1 MLLRIIAA
9 AFDRYPTYIG
19 IAIMVAVGVPLGLV
33 VSAYA
38 APPDIKRFQTEVI
51 GPSVSLPGCT
61 GTIVY
66 SGDGGTYVL
75 TARHCTKGREQEEIP
90 ISIPVF
96 DKTLRKVKDEVYYA
110 EVNTTSFNSDLS
122 ALKLLDNDTR
132 FTTTGI
138 VAPIDAPRHI
148 GEPVWTVGYP
158 AFPTISVGE
167 GTLGPKERTGEAIA
181 DQPAKKEWQR
191 AAVNLYGGNS
201 GGALWRVTDMGRFE
215 MIGVATAG
223 IRGSLISIFV
233 TLEDIHEFLKRLP
246 APVYKSIRCS
256 GYRTANRACP
266 Q

>member
-1 MLLRIIAA
+1 MILRILAA
-9 AFDRYPTYIG
+9 AFAVC
-19 IAIMVAVGVPLGLV
+19 IASTVC
-33 VSAYA
+33 A
-38 APPDIKRFQTEVI
+38 APPDLDRFQTEVI
-51 GPSVSLPGCT
+51 GPSVSLPGCA
-61 GTIVY
+61 GTIAY
-66 SGDGGTYVL
+66 SGEGGTYVL

-90 ISIPVF
+90 VSIPVF

-110 EVNTTSFNSDLS
+110 EVNATSFNSDLS

-132 FTTTGI
+132 FSGVGVIATL
-138 VAPIDAPRHI
+138 DAPRRI

-167 GTLGPKERTGEAIA
+167 GTLGPKERAGQSIA

-191 AAVNLYGGNS
+191 AAINLTGGNS
-201 GGALWRVTDMGRFE
+201 GGALWRVTDMGRYE
-215 MIGVATAG
+215 ALGVATAG
-223 IRGSLISIFV
+223 IRGSLVSIFV

-246 APVYKSIRCS
+246 APVYKAIRCD